1 MQKLNVYHSLHFPK
15 MQVFLPKINFPRNKT
30 QSGRHMFTKEEDTYL
45 LYLVSVFGTNQWNV
59 IASLIGSR
67 NARQCRE
74 RYKHYLSPHINNS
87 PWTSEEDFILLSKYE
102 QLGPRWA
109 KIASFFN
116 GRTDVAVKN
125 RYTALLR
132 ENDSKL
138 LLQAKPECQQ
148 EIEDSALFENQDIS
162 LTHSDNRYNQIFN
175 DSEIQELSE
184 LFEINEIEF

>member
-1 MQKLNVYHSLHFPK
+1 
-15 MQVFLPKINFPRNKT
+15 MQVFFPKINFPRNKT

-125 RYTALLR
+125 RYTALVAKDPKTAQQ
-132 ENDSKL
+132 NK
-138 LLQAKPECQQ
+138 QAMQPILEKE
-148 EIEDSALFENQDIS
+148 E
-162 LTHSDNRYNQIFN
+162 
-175 DSEIQELSE
+175 
-184 LFEINEIEF
+184 EINMQDFGFDEDIFSGFEEYINEDVVQTKSTIVDVDNLFAGEELQWHDSFDVNL

>member
-1 MQKLNVYHSLHFPK
+1 

-125 RYTALLR
+125 RYTALVAKDPKIAQQMKPIAVVEKTEEIELT
-132 ENDSKL
+132 EFGDDIFSAFEEYINDSS
-138 LLQAKPECQQ
+138 Q
-148 EIEDSALFENQDIS
+148 ETVSNELNGLFNEA
-162 LTHSDNRYNQIFN
+162 
-175 DSEIQELSE
+175 
-184 LFEINEIEF
+184 EINNWAEKLDNDNSVWI

>member
-1 MQKLNVYHSLHFPK
+1 

-125 RYTALLR
+125 RYTALVAKDPKIAQQMKPIAVVEKTEEIELT
-132 ENDSKL
+132 EFGDYIFSAFEEYINDSS
-138 LLQAKPECQQ
+138 Q
-148 EIEDSALFENQDIS
+148 ETASNELNGLFNEA
-162 LTHSDNRYNQIFN
+162 
-175 DSEIQELSE
+175 
-184 LFEINEIEF
+184 EINNWAEKLDNDNSVWI

>member
-1 MQKLNVYHSLHFPK
+1 
-15 MQVFLPKINFPRNKT
+15 
-30 QSGRHMFTKEEDTYL
+30 MFTKEEDTYL

-132 ENDSKL
+132 ENDPKISS
-138 LLQAKPECQQ
+138 QT
-148 EIEDSALFENQDIS
+148 IDIS
-162 LTHSDNRYNQIFN
+162 KIAQDPSPQPTTTTTTTISQISISTTDKLPNLDISAHFEEIFN
-175 DSEIQELSE
+175 DDEFHELMN
-184 LFEINEIEF
+184 LFDNNEIKS